1 MAVYLSS
8 AAQAAV
14 ETLPKTIRLRLRT
27 VFAELDR
34 WPAVSGAK
42 PLRGPL
48 AGWFR
53 KRTGDYRVL
62 FRVRGTDVLVEKIA
76 HRRDVYEE

>member
-1 MAVYLSS
+1 MQVLLSGD
-8 AAQAAV
+8 AQQSILR
-14 ETLPKTIRLRLRT
+14 LPKVIRLRIRAMLM
-27 VFAELDR
+27 ELER

-42 PLRGPL
+42 PLRDNL
-48 AGWFR
+48 AGWYR

-62 FRVRGTDVLVEKIA
+62 FRVSGATIYVEKIG